1 MSELQ
6 VFKNEK
12 FGTVRTITE
21 NGRTLFCGTDVARA
35 LGYTNPQKAI
45 RDHCKGGTK
54 RSGVSHT
61 TNQHGVTT
69 EQLTEMTFIPE
80 GDIYRLAARS
90 KLPGADEFE
99 RWIFDEVLV
108 SVNHHG
114 AYMTPEAIE
123 QALLNPDTIIKLATT
138 LKEEREQRIA
148 LAAKIK
154 EDAPATKLGHA
165 IEGAD
170 GAILIGVM
178 AKILKQNGYDTGEQ
192 RFFETLRREGFLIK
206 SGSDRNMPTQRALEM
221 GLFTIK
227 ENVHVTPNGSFTTRT
242 TMVTG
247 KGQSYFV
254 NRYCGK
260 KTEGKK

>member
-1 MSELQ
+1 MNELQ

-21 NGRTLFCGTDVARA
+21 NGRTLFCGADVARA
-35 LGYTNPQKAI
+35 LSYARPNEAI
-45 RDHCKGGTK
+45 SKHCKGTLK
-54 RSGVSHT
+54 RRIP
-61 TNQHGVTT
+61 TNGGMQ
-69 EQLTEMTFIPE
+69 EMLFIPE
-80 GDIYRLAARS
+80 GDIYRLAAKS
-90 KLPGADEFE
+90 QIPGADEFE

-138 LKEEREQRIA
+138 LKDEREQRMA
-148 LAAKIK
+148 LAAKIE
-154 EDAPATKLGHA
+154 EDAPATNLGYA
-165 IEGAD
+165 VTAAD
-170 GAILIGVM
+170 DSILIGVM
-178 AKILKQNGYDTGEQ
+178 AKILRQNGYDTGEQ

-227 ENVHVTPNGSFTTRT
+227 ENVHVTPSGSFTTRT

-260 KTEGKK
+260 KTEEKK

>member
-1 MSELQ
+1 MNELQ

-21 NGRTLFCGTDVARA
+21 NGRTLFCGADVARA
-35 LGYTNPQKAI
+35 LSYARPNEAI
-45 RDHCKGGTK
+45 SKHCKGTLK
-54 RSGVSHT
+54 RRIP
-61 TNQHGVTT
+61 TNGGMQ
-69 EQLTEMTFIPE
+69 EMLFIPE
-80 GDIYRLAARS
+80 GDIYRLAAKS
-90 KLPGADEFE
+90 QIPGADEFE

-138 LKEEREQRIA
+138 LKEEREQRMA
-148 LAAKIK
+148 LAAKIE
-154 EDAPATKLGHA
+154 EDAPATNLGYA
-165 IEGAD
+165 VTAAD
-170 GAILIGVM
+170 DSILIGVM
-178 AKILKQNGYDTGEQ
+178 AKILRQNGYDTGEQ

-242 TMVTG
+242 TLVTG
-247 KGQSYFV
+247 KGQNYFV

-260 KTEGKK
+260 GK

>member
-1 MSELQ
+1 MNELQ

-21 NGRTLFCGTDVARA
+21 NGRTLFCGADVARA
-35 LGYTNPQKAI
+35 LRYARPNEAI
-45 RDHCKGGTK
+45 SKHCKGTLK
-54 RSGVSHT
+54 RRIP
-61 TNQHGVTT
+61 TNGGMQ
-69 EQLTEMTFIPE
+69 EMLFIPE
-80 GDIYRLAARS
+80 GDIYRLAAKS
-90 KLPGADEFE
+90 QIPGADEFE

-108 SVNHHG
+108 SVTHHG

-154 EDAPATKLGHA
+154 EDAPATNLGYA
-165 IEGAD
+165 VTAAD
-170 GAILIGVM
+170 DSILIGVM
-178 AKILKQNGYDTGEQ
+178 AKILRQNGYDTGEQ
-192 RFFETLRREGFLIK
+192 RLFETLRREGFLIK

-227 ENVHVTPNGSFTTRT
+227 ENVLVTPNGSFTTRT

-260 KTEGKK
+260 EK

>member
-1 MSELQ
+1 M
-6 VFKNEK
+6 NEIINIGGVDCYEK
-12 FGTVRTITE
+12 DGVVYLRLET
-21 NGRTLFCGTDVARA
+21 VARG
-35 LGYTNPQKAI
+35 LGFTRIAA
-45 RDHCKGGTK
+45 
-54 RSGVSHT
+54 SGNEVVRWERVDGYLLEL
-61 TNQHGVTT
+61 GVPTCGHDG
-69 EQLTEMTFIPE
+69 FIPE
-80 GDIYRLAARS
+80 NIFYRLAMKA
-90 KLPGADEFE
+90 KNEVAEKFQAKIADDVIPSIRKHGMYATEGTIE
-99 RWIFDEVLV
+99 KMLGDPDAMIKVLT
-108 SVNHHG
+108 
-114 AYMTPEAIE
+114 A
-123 QALLNPDTIIKLATT
+123 
-138 LKEEREQRIA
+138 LKEEREQRKA
-148 LAAKIK
+148 LAAKIE

-206 SGSDRNMPTQRALEM
+206 SGGDRNMPTQRALEM

-227 ENVHVTPNGSFTTRT
+227 ENVHVTPSGSFTTRT

-260 KTEGKK
+260 KTEEKK

>member
-1 MSELQ
+1 MNELQ

-21 NGRTLFCGTDVARA
+21 NGRTLFCAKDIANA
-35 LGYTNPQKAI
+35 LGYK
-45 RDHCKGGTK
+45 D
-54 RSGVSHT
+54 T
-61 TNQHGVTT
+61 TNAIKQHCRGVVKRHLIDGLGRKQETN
-69 EQLTEMTFIPE
+69 FIYE
-80 GDIYRLAARS
+80 GDIYRLAAKS
-90 KLPGADEFE
+90 QIPGADEFE

-123 QALLNPDTIIKLATT
+123 QALLNPDTLIKLATT
-138 LKEEREQRIA
+138 LKEEREQRMA
-148 LAAKIK
+148 LAAKIE
-154 EDAPATKLGHA
+154 EDAPATNLGYA
-165 IEGAD
+165 VTAAD
-170 GAILIGVM
+170 DSILVREM
-178 AKILKQNGYDTGEQ
+178 AKILRQNGYNTGEQ
-192 RFFETLRREGFLIK
+192 RFYETLRNEGFLIK

-227 ENVHVTPNGSFTTRT
+227 ENVHVTPGGSFTTRT

-254 NRYCGK
+254 NRYCK
-260 KTEGKK
+260 SAQK